1 MTLFVSPSVVVN
13 NGTYREAVNLMKEI
27 ANANGYSL
35 YDFSS
40 NQTFL
45 AESTLVKDGSQL
57 NANGAK
63 LFTEKVIEQI
73 LP

>member
-1 MTLFVSPSVVVN
+1 
-13 NGTYREAVNLMKEI
+13 MKEI
-27 ANANGYSL
+27 ANANGYTL

-45 AESTLVKDGSQL
+45 SDSTLFKDGSHL